1 MPRSAAPAPAD
12 ARRVSLSWLQHAEA
26 ATVDDDHRL
35 RLSDGDEE
43 GINGRVAD
51 LRLREADLARV
62 AADVGRRSFARSPLS
77 GAPSNNRAPVLS
89 RTNPSVSDSS
99 CSSPRTTSISPT
111 SRTPSPPPP
120 RTLTR
125 SSSSPLKLYHH
136 APVARRLLLP
146 DGRCGEPPRSRRL
159 GAVSWRAIRTAVGE
173 DLIDDLALFLEL
185 HEGE

>member
-1 MPRSAAPAPAD
+1 M
-12 ARRVSLSWLQHAEA
+12 SLSWLQHAEA

-51 LRLREADLARV
+51 LRLREADLAGV

-89 RTNPSVSDSS
+89 RTNPSVSDR
-99 CSSPRTTSISPT
+99 SSPRTTSISPT

-125 SSSSPLKLYHH
+125 SSSSPLKLFGH

-146 DGRCGEPPRSRRL
+146 DVDV
-159 GAVSWRAIRTAVGE
+159 GARTFFHQPDAVGARAHARVD

-185 HEGE
+185 HE

>member
-51 LRLREADLARV
+51 LRLREADLARPGD

-89 RTNPSVSDSS
+89 RTNPSVSDR
-99 CSSPRTTSISPT
+99 SSPRTTSISPT

-125 SSSSPLKLYHH
+125 SSSSPLKLFDH

-159 GAVSWRAIRTAVGE
+159 GAVRWRAIRTAVGE

>member
-12 ARRVSLSWLQHAEA
+12 ARRVGLSWLQHAEA
-26 ATVDDDHRL
+26 ATVDDDDWL
-35 RLSDGDEE
+35 RLDGDED

-51 LRLREADLARV
+51 LRLREADLAPV

-89 RTNPSVSDSS
+89 RTNPSVSDR
-99 CSSPRTTSISPT
+99 SSPRTTSISPT

-125 SSSSPLKLYHH
+125 SSSSPLKLIDDH
-136 APVARRLLLP
+136 ARVARRLLLP

-159 GAVSWRAIRTAVGE
+159 GAVRWRAIRTAVGE

>member
-35 RLSDGDEE
+35 RLGDGDED

-89 RTNPSVSDSS
+89 RTNPSGSDR
-99 CSSPRTTSISPT
+99 SSPRTTSISPT
-111 SRTPSPPPP
+111 SRTPSPPP

-125 SSSSPLKLYHH
+125 SSSSPLKLFDH

-185 HEGE
+185 HEGK